1 MGLGGLDH
9 SVKNPPIVLQSALCI
24 HGSTPKDSTSLELCI
39 TVVCIYW
46 KYPHISE
53 PLKFTPV
60 LFKGPLYL
68 EVHPDSLAWLQWQ

>member
-39 TVVCIYW
+39 TVVCIY
-46 KYPHISE
+46 
-53 PLKFTPV
+53 
-60 LFKGPLYL
+60 
-68 EVHPDSLAWLQWQ
+68 